1 MTIADLG
8 TDMQVTIGGNTITL
22 IGVNG
27 VGANTITIQ
36 DFLLA

>member
-1 MTIADLG
+1 VIADLG
-8 TDMQVTIGGNTITL
+8 ANMQVTIDGNTITL
-22 IGVNG
+22 VGVNG